1 MLLGIPYDEARIIDP
16 EKAERDRLKR
26 EGKLKKGQGSMGIVL
41 GDQCTNFVQNKK
53 RDINLDHAEKHLV
66 NLQAQEYDQMKII
79 KEF

>member
-41 GDQCTNFVQNKK
+41 GD
-53 RDINLDHAEKHLV
+53 
-66 NLQAQEYDQMKII
+66 
-79 KEF
+79 